1 MTRTQV
7 YLDDKMLMQI
17 KLEAQLK
24 GVKMS
29 EFIRQLL
36 AQGFET
42 LPKTKTK
49 NNGFGD
55 MIGKYKTG
63 GFDCKPEELS
73 KKLDEIIY
81 VLPYENQ

>member
-36 AQGFET
+36 ACGFQN
-42 LPKTKTK
+42 LPKNTKK
-49 NNGFGD
+49 SKGFGD

-81 VLPYENQ
+81 VLPYEN